1 MDLEGKGVFLTGG
14 GRGVGRA
21 MVEALLDKGA
31 RVLFCEVNEDTGRDT
46 VTELHTK
53 YGDKAF
59 QAAVSAFGAVDICVN
74 NAAIANESMWD
85 TMIAVNQTAQIRGSL
100 LAYDH
105 MRRDKGGRGGVIIN
119 VASMSGFFYGSF
131 WNPVYTAT
139 KHAMVAF
146 TSCMGENPENSSRGV
161 RWGCLCTMAVDTP
174 LGAQGRPHLYEL
186 EKAQEEWEQNPVEK
200 LKPSEVAEAFI
211 AQLQD
216 ETNNG
221 AVMKVGK
228 EEGKPYHQLVVVDT
242 STRPYDR
249 MVYKEKVF
257 LEPHQ

>member
-1 MDLEGKGVFLTGG
+1 
-14 GRGVGRA
+14 

-31 RVLFCEVNEDTGRDT
+31 R
-46 VTELHTK
+46 
-53 YGDKAF
+53 
-59 QAAVSAFGAVDICVN
+59 
-74 NAAIANESMWD
+74 
-85 TMIAVNQTAQIRGSL
+85 TAQIRGSL
-100 LAYDH
+100 LAYEH

-119 VASMSGFFYGSF
+119 VASMSGLFYASF
-131 WNPVYTAT
+131 RDPVYTAT

-174 LGAQGRPHLYEL
+174 LPAEARPNHYEID
-186 EKAQEEWEQNPVEK
+186 KAPVVWQTYPR
-200 LKPSEVAEAFI
+200 LKTSEVAEAFI

-221 AVMKVGK
+221 TVMKVGK
-228 EEGKPYHQLVVVDT
+228 EEGKPYYQLVVVDT

-249 MVYKEKVF
+249 MIYKEKVY
-257 LEPHQ
+257 LELNE

>member
-31 RVLFCEVNEDTGRDT
+31 RVLFCEINEDTGRAT
-46 VTELHTK
+46 VTELQAT
-53 YGDKAF
+53 YGDRVLFKLCDVSDSKQLTEAF

-74 NAAIANESMWD
+74 NAAIANESSWEA
-85 TMIAVNQTAQIRGSL
+85 MIAVNQTAQIRGSL
-100 LAYDH
+100 LAYEH

-119 VASMSGFFYGSF
+119 VASMSGLFYASF
-131 WNPVYTAT
+131 RDPVYTAT

-174 LGAQGRPHLYEL
+174 LP
-186 EKAQEEWEQNPVEK
+186 
-200 LKPSEVAEAFI
+200 AEARPNHYEI
-211 AQLQD
+211 DKA
-216 ETNNG
+216 
-221 AVMKVGK
+221 
-228 EEGKPYHQLVVVDT
+228 PVVWQT
-242 STRPYDR
+242 YPR
-249 MVYKEKVF
+249 
-257 LEPHQ
+257 L

>member
-31 RVLFCEVNEDTGRDT
+31 RVLFCDVSADNGRAT
-46 VTELHTK
+46 VTELQAK
-53 YGDKAF
+53 YGDKVVFKLCDVSDSKQLTEAF
-59 QAAVSAFGAVDICVN
+59 QTAVSAFGAVDICVN
-74 NAAIANESMWD
+74 NAAIANESSWEA
-85 TMIAVNQTAQIRGSL
+85 MIAVNQTAQIRGSL
-100 LAYDH
+100 LAYEH

-119 VASMSGFFYGSF
+119 VASMTGFFYGTF
-131 WNPVYTAT
+131 WHPVYAAT

-146 TSCMGENPENSSRGV
+146 TSCMG
-161 RWGCLCTMAVDTP
+161 LVDTP
-174 LGAQGRPHLYEL
+174 LVAEARSHHYEL
-186 EKAQEEWEQNPVEK
+186 EKAQEVLQQNPVEK

-221 AVMKVGK
+221 TVMKVGK

-249 MVYKEKVF
+249 MIYKEKVF
-257 LEPHQ
+257 LEPH